1 MTKFELPLAI
11 TYVPNWGCVE
21 AFRELFQNAL
31 DNEIENPDNKMGL
44 VYDEDTEVLS
54 ITNKTSS
61 LSADSLLLG
70 CSTKSNNVNTIG
82 QHGEGYKI
90 AFMVLLRNNKTVT
103 VQNYGA
109 KELWSV
115 RLVNSKR
122 YNNQPITTIF
132 VDKAHIWK
140 KVPDNDLT
148 ITVGGVT
155 KEDWDAIVKSNLH
168 LRKQEVECIECTNGR
183 ILTQKSE
190 KGNIYV
196 KGLFIHNNPQFMY
209 GYDFEPRVISLD
221 RDRKLVDTI
230 KTSFETSNLWVDA
243 ASKSSK
249 YKEIMT
255 DMFYKNVQDVKYI
268 TESFTAGFSDAR
280 NALAE
285 KFIEEHGEDAIPVSN
300 DAEYNEVKD
309 SGKTPVIVNAEV
321 ASAIKQSD
329 YATTV
334 VVEKKKSVK
343 ELFTE
348 FMGEISNVLTDEQCK
363 YMSQLIDK
371 ISN

>member
-31 DNEIENPDNKMGL
+31 DNEIENPDNKMGF
-44 VYDEDTEVLS
+44 VYDEDTKVLS

-70 CSTKSNNVNTIG
+70 CSTKSDNKDTIG

-90 AFMVLLRNNKTVT
+90 AFMVLLRNDKIVT

-109 KELWSV
+109 RELWKV

-122 YNNQPITTIF
+122 YNNQLITTVF

-148 ITVGGVT
+148 ITVEGVT
-155 KEDWDAIVKSNLH
+155 KEEWDAVVNSNLH
-168 LRKQEVECIECTNGR
+168 LRKQKVECIECNNGR
-183 ILTQKSE
+183 ILTQESE

-196 KGLFIHNNPQFMY
+196 KGLFIHNNPQFRY
-209 GYDFEPRVISLD
+209 GYDFEPRVIKLD
-221 RDRKLVDTI
+221 RDRKLMDTI
-230 KTSFETSNLWVDA
+230 KTSFETSSLWAEA
-243 ASKSSK
+243 ALKSDEHK
-249 YKEIMT
+249 KIMT
-255 DMFYKNVQDVKYI
+255 DMFYQNAQDVKYI
-268 TESFTAGFSDAR
+268 TEGFTAGFSAVR
-280 NALAE
+280 NAIAE
-285 KFIEEHGEDAIPVSN
+285 KFIEEHGADAIPVSN

-309 SGKTPVIVNAEV
+309 SGKTPVIVSAEV
-321 ASAIKQSD
+321 TSAIKQSD

-334 VVEKKKSVK
+334 VVEKKKTVK
-343 ELFTE
+343 ELFID
-348 FMGEISNVLTDEQCK
+348 FKKEISSVLTTEQLE